1 MEGMRLRSVIAPGI
15 AAVVVAVVALAFGKS
30 RPAVSSAP
38 ASAAHATAVVSGK
51 DVTLKIANYSYHPP
65 ALTVKAGTKIIVTNS
80 DQTAHTVTAKSGAF
94 DSGTVNPGKSASFTV
109 SKPGVYHYYCQF
121 HAFMTGTITVV
132 K

>member
-1 MEGMRLRSVIAPGI
+1 MRLRSLIPPVI
-15 AAVVVAVVALAFGKS
+15 AAVAVAVVALAFGQS
-30 RPAVSSAP
+30 RPAVSTARS
-38 ASAAHATAVVSGK
+38 TAVVSGK
-51 DVTLKIANYSYHPP
+51 LVSLKIANYAFHPP
-65 ALTVKAGTKIIVTNS
+65 ALTVTAGTKVTVTNS
-80 DQTAHTVTAKSGAF
+80 DQTAHTVTAQSGAF